1 MSILRETQSPPFF
14 AVIHTS
20 PPKDFGGTSFAETAS
35 MLVALA
41 ATMPGYLG
49 FETDIAA
56 GNRTVCV
63 CYWDTFASL
72 SHWQE
77 KAKEWTPGEPSL
89 ELLLCTT
96 GCLWPWLVEEH
107 QANLET
113 AARRVA

>member
-1 MSILRETQSPPFF
+1 MSIHHETQSPPFF
-14 AVIHTS
+14 TVIYTS
-20 PPKDFGGTSFAETAS
+20 PPKDFDGARFAETAS

-49 FETDIAA
+49 FENDTAA
-56 GNRTVCV
+56 EKRSVCV

-72 SHWQE
+72 SDWLE

-89 ELLLCTT
+89 EILLCTT

-107 QANLET
+107 QANLEMQT
-113 AARRVA
+113 RRVA